1 MAKFW
6 DSHDSENFEHQGV
19 EEVSYRPKRVVL
31 SVRFDPGDLVA
42 ITRAARKS
50 GVDRSTWVR
59 MMVRKQLLA
68 EHEDP
73 ADRVR

>member
-6 DSHDSENFEHQGV
+6 ESHDSENFAHQGV

-42 ITRAARKS
+42 IPRAARKS
-50 GVDRSTWVR
+50 GVDRSTSVR

-68 EHEDP
+68 EHEDRT
-73 ADRVR
+73 DRAR